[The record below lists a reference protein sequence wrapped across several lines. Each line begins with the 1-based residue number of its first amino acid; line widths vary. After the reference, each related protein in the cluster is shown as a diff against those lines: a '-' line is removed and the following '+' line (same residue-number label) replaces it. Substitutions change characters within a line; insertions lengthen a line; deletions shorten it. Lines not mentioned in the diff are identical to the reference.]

1 MDVVDTQ
8 VHANLLG
15 TDVTLAIMD
24 ALGITGLLFDE
35 YVGVDHNGALHPGY
49 RLPNGTFRSIGPHA
63 EAAALRHPDR
73 FAFLMRVD
81 PLDPGIDCWVE
92 TLSAAPGFKA
102 MRTLVVT
109 AAQKTAFID
118 GGYQRLLKVAQ
129 IHGVPV
135 FVGCPDLLPRLADYA
150 RRFPDVQ
157 FVIDHC
163 GAATDKPPGEATIDD
178 ALTLA
183 RFDNVALKWAHAA
196 PLLSQ
201 APYPFSDLN
210 VTLRRAVDAFGPHR
224 VMWASDYTA
233 TRERAN
239 WGESL
244 FCIRHSPSLSEDDKE
259 WILGRT
265 ARSLLNWTPPDSPRE
280 PAPP

>member
-1 MDVVDTQ
+1 MDVVDAQ
-8 VHANLLG
+8 VHANVLG

-35 YVGVDHNGALHPGY
+35 YVGVDHDGALHPGY
-49 RLPNGTFRSIGPHA
+49 RLPNGTFRSIAPQA

-92 TLSAAPGFKA
+92 TLS
-102 MRTLVVT
+102 T
-109 AAQKTAFID
+109 ATCF
-118 GGYQRLLKVAQ
+118 
-129 IHGVPV
+129 
-135 FVGCPDLLPRLADYA
+135 
-150 RRFPDVQ
+150 
-157 FVIDHC
+157 
-163 GAATDKPPGEATIDD
+163 
-178 ALTLA
+178 
-183 RFDNVALKWAHAA
+183 
-196 PLLSQ
+196 
-201 APYPFSDLN
+201 
-210 VTLRRAVDAFGPHR
+210 
-224 VMWASDYTA
+224 DYTA

-244 FCIRHSPSLSEDDKE
+244 FCIRHCPSLSEVDKE

-265 ARSLLNWTPPDSPRE
+265 ARRLLNWAPPDSPRA